1 MFDNAVKK
9 LISKNNLI
17 LYEILTIGT
26 ITLFL
31 YIFIFA
37 LCGYYP
43 FGNDTL
49 ITWDLEGQYLPF
61 MSWFSTLYQNNLSS
75 PVYTQSIP
83 LGGGTIGLWAYY
95 LSSPFN
101 LILLFCDIDTLPA
114 AVTVIILAKHAFSA
128 MAMYFYFTVRYPLDD
143 TNRKKGKYKAKL
155 FWGVLSVIYAFS
167 GYAINMQFNVMWL
180 DGMIVLPM
188 VGIALEWLV
197 KNNKSHFLVF
207 SLSFALVTNFYIGYM
222 LWIFSFFYFLFLRLE
237 KGTKKSGF
245 FHWKLYLKSICIS
258 AGLCAIFILPLIYSL
273 SISKLSGSS
282 ILGKVIDILNEHGK
296 IFGAAAVFFLL
307 IILLCFV
314 YGRKFLSGLHNIN
327 NKIKNILGR
336 KAYQVI
342 RMFLFIALT
351 GGLAEGLIL
360 LSRKGII
367 ERSLFYLPLKLVMGA
382 FNSQEIVKGMPN
394 IYVPSIV
401 VLLGVFFAFDL
412 HIDMREKMLHCGL
425 AGIIFISMAVKKLN
439 YIWHGFS
446 APNGSNY
453 RYSFI
458 LSFVLIM
465 IASYYIYY
473 HLCDSEIGGDKKSSP
488 LSGLERK
495 QKIIYAVGMAFLS
508 VWFLLSLYKY
518 QYLENDFLN
527 RAEIVVTVLFYLA
540 ALICY
545 MNRLVLLIFVTCL
558 ELILNAIWC
567 LGTMSYVKW
576 DEYQQEVN
584 EITNIV
590 AYIKNLDKSVYRI
603 EIPDIGPN
611 GAFMYGYDSISHYSS
626 VMPAKAAAF
635 LGKFGLVPEYM
646 GNLETMYAIN
656 LDSDIAGL
664 LNIKYIVS
672 KKSIDQDGYVRIAS
686 LHGYDIYENSDFQP
700 RGILAHYDMIYS
712 DNGAACMEE
721 WTQEVLP
728 VELNIKNNQIM
739 CQVTNEAAE
748 NKILAFSIA
757 YDKGWKVLIDGK
769 LTDTGM
775 LCDELLCVQI
785 PEGEHKIILEY
796 HVPYLKEGA
805 CISGFT
811 VLLCGGLVCMAYKK
825 KKRRD
830 YFKKLP
836 LS

>member
-1 MFDNAVKK
+1 M
-9 LISKNNLI
+9 
-17 LYEILTIGT
+17 
-26 ITLFL
+26 
-31 YIFIFA
+31 
-37 LCGYYP
+37 
-43 FGNDTL
+43 
-49 ITWDLEGQYLPF
+49 
-61 MSWFSTLYQNNLSS
+61 
-75 PVYTQSIP
+75 
-83 LGGGTIGLWAYY
+83 
-95 LSSPFN
+95 
-101 LILLFCDIDTLPA
+101 
-114 AVTVIILAKHAFSA
+114 
-128 MAMYFYFTVRYPLDD
+128 
-143 TNRKKGKYKAKL
+143 
-155 FWGVLSVIYAFS
+155 
-167 GYAINMQFNVMWL
+167 
-180 DGMIVLPM
+180 
-188 VGIALEWLV
+188 
-197 KNNKSHFLVF
+197 
-207 SLSFALVTNFYIGYM
+207 
-222 LWIFSFFYFLFLRLE
+222 
-237 KGTKKSGF
+237 
-245 FHWKLYLKSICIS
+245 
-258 AGLCAIFILPLIYSL
+258 
-273 SISKLSGSS
+273 
-282 ILGKVIDILNEHGK
+282 
-296 IFGAAAVFFLL
+296 
-307 IILLCFV
+307 
-314 YGRKFLSGLHNIN
+314 
-327 NKIKNILGR
+327 
-336 KAYQVI
+336 
-342 RMFLFIALT
+342 
-351 GGLAEGLIL
+351 
-360 LSRKGII
+360 
-367 ERSLFYLPLKLVMGA
+367 
-382 FNSQEIVKGMPN
+382 
-394 IYVPSIV
+394 
-401 VLLGVFFAFDL
+401 
-412 HIDMREKMLHCGL
+412 
-425 AGIIFISMAVKKLN
+425 
-439 YIWHGFS
+439 
-446 APNGSNY
+446 
-453 RYSFI
+453 
-458 LSFVLIM
+458 
-465 IASYYIYY
+465 
-473 HLCDSEIGGDKKSSP
+473 
-488 LSGLERK
+488 
-495 QKIIYAVGMAFLS
+495 
-508 VWFLLSLYKY
+508 
-518 QYLENDFLN
+518 
-527 RAEIVVTVLFYLA
+527 
-540 ALICY
+540 
-545 MNRLVLLIFVTCL
+545 LIFVTCL